1 MDKDIQILV
10 IPDVHGRYFWKGPVK
25 ETLENTNAK
34 IVFLGDYL
42 DVYLREFVKIYGYKL
57 DVYTQENWDKIYKLW
72 DDTVAMF
79 EEIIE
84 LKRKYPERITL
95 LVGNHDCGYA
105 VGPKV
110 CEVRRD
116 NRNARKICKL
126 FDDNWELFKLAD
138 EARIADKHF
147 IFTHAGIN
155 KTYAERCFDDV
166 NEDNVVSL
174 FNEAWLE
181 NNWGIMDSL
190 RQYSDFRGW
199 GGGDYGSLV
208 WADARE
214 WFQEQSMSGVKNEA
228 YGYAVVG
235 HTHINKAHFEENMAF
250 IDTADAYYIDSN
262 GDIKKYYDNK
272 DKDAE
277 EEETKDE

>member
-1 MDKDIQILV
+1 M
-10 IPDVHGRYFWKGPVK
+10 
-25 ETLENTNAK
+25 
-34 IVFLGDYL
+34 GDYL
-42 DVYLREFVKIYGYKL
+42 DVYPQEFTEKYGFKL
-57 DVYTQENWDKIYKLW
+57 DDYTQENWDKIYKLL

-84 LKRKYPERITL
+84 LKRQHPDRITL

-105 VGPKV
+105 VGAKI

-116 NRNARKICKL
+116 KRNANKICKL
-126 FDDNWELFKLAD
+126 FEDNWELFKLAD

-147 IFTHAGIN
+147 IFSHAGIN
-155 KTYAERCFDDV
+155 KTYAERCFGDV

-190 RQYSDFRGW
+190 GRYSDFRGW
-199 GGGDYGSLV
+199 GGGDYGSIV

-214 WFQEQSMSGVKNEA
+214 WFQEQYMSDVKNEA

-235 HTHINKAHFEENMAF
+235 HTHLSEPHFEENMAF
-250 IDTADAYYIDSN
+250 IDTSDVYYINSE
-262 GDIKKYYDNK
+262 GEIKKYYEK
-272 DKDAE
+272 EEDKKGGED
-277 EEETKDE
+277 

>member
-1 MDKDIQILV
+1 MDKDIQILL
-10 IPDVHGRYFWKGPVK
+10 IPDVHGRQFWKQPVI
-25 ETLENTNAK
+25 EVLENTNAK

-42 DVYLREFVKIYGYKL
+42 DVYPQEFTEMYGFKL
-57 DVYTQENWDKIYKLW
+57 DAYTQENWDKICKLF

-84 LKRKYPERITL
+84 LKRQYPDRITL

-105 VGPKV
+105 VGTKI

-116 NRNARKICKL
+116 KRNASKICKL
-126 FDDNWELFKLAD
+126 FDENREYFQLAD

-147 IFTHAGIN
+147 IFSHAGIN
-155 KTYAERCFDDV
+155 KTYADRCFGEEA
-166 NEDNVVSL
+166 NEDTVVTL
-174 FNEAWLE
+174 FNDAWRE
-181 NNWGIMDSL
+181 NNYGIMNSL
-190 RQYSDFRGW
+190 GQYSAFRGW

-214 WFQEQSMSGVKNEA
+214 WFQEQYMSDVKNEA

-235 HTHINKAHFEENMAF
+235 HTRLSGPHFEENMAF
-250 IDTADAYYIDSN
+250 IDTADAYYINSE
-262 GDIKKYYDNK
+262 GEIKKYYEREENK
-272 DKDAE
+272 KDGE
-277 EEETKDE
+277 D

>member
-1 MDKDIQILV
+1 MDKDIQILL
-10 IPDVHGRYFWKGPVK
+10 IPDVHGRHFWKQPVM
-25 ETLENTNAK
+25 ETLKNTNAK
-34 IVFLGDYL
+34 IIFLGDYL
-42 DVYLREFVKIYGYKL
+42 DVYPQEFTEKYGFKL
-57 DVYTQENWDKIYKLW
+57 DDYTQENWDKIYKLL

-84 LKRKYPERITL
+84 LKRQHPDRITL

-105 VGPKV
+105 VGAKI

-116 NRNARKICKL
+116 KRNASKICKL

-138 EARIADKHF
+138 EVRIADKHF
-147 IFTHAGIN
+147 IFSHAGIN
-155 KTYAERCFDDV
+155 KTYAERCFGDV

-190 RQYSDFRGW
+190 GRYSDFRGW
-199 GGGDYGSLV
+199 GGGDYGSIV

-214 WFQEQSMSGVKNEA
+214 WFQEQYMSDIKNEA

-235 HTHINKAHFEENMAF
+235 HTHLSEPHFEENMAF
-250 IDTADAYYIDSN
+250 IDTADAYYINSE
-262 GDIKKYYDNK
+262 GEIKKYYEKEEDKK
-272 DKDAE
+272 DGED
-277 EEETKDE
+277 

>member
-1 MDKDIQILV
+1 MEKDIQILL
-10 IPDVHGRYFWKGPVK
+10 IPDVHGRHFWEGPVK
-25 ETLENTNAK
+25 ETLENTDAK

-42 DVYLREFVKIYGYKL
+42 DVYPQEFTETYGFKL
-57 DVYTQENWDKIYKLW
+57 GAYTQDNWDKISKLL

-84 LKRKYPERITL
+84 LKRQYPDRITL

-105 VGPKV
+105 VGTKV

-116 NRNARKICKL
+116 KRNARKICKL

-138 EARIADKHF
+138 EARIAGKHF
-147 IFTHAGIN
+147 IFSHAGIN
-155 KTYAERCFDDV
+155 KTYAERCFDNV

-174 FNEAWLE
+174 FNEAWFE

-214 WFQEQSMSGVKNEA
+214 WFQEQYMSEVKNEA

-235 HTHINKAHFEENMAF
+235 HTHLSEPYFEKNMAF
-250 IDTADAYYIDSN
+250 IDTAETYYINSE
-262 GDIKKYYDNK
+262 GDIKKYYEKEEDKK
-272 DKDAE
+272 DGE
-277 EEETKDE
+277 V

>member
-1 MDKDIQILV
+1 LRKSDHVESEQEAAELPDEEISLTGINVLIAEDMELNAEILMDL
-10 IPDVHGRYFWKGPVK
+10 
-25 ETLENTNAK
+25 LEIEEITSEWAK
-34 IVFLGDYL
+34 NGEAAV
-42 DVYLREFVKIYGYKL
+42 E
-57 DVYTQENWDKIYKLW
+57 
-72 DDTVAMF
+72 MF

-190 RQYSDFRGW
+190 GQYSDFRGW

-214 WFQEQSMSGVKNEA
+214 WFQEQYMSDVKNEA

-262 GDIKKYYDNK
+262 GDIKKYYDN
-272 DKDAE
+272 E
-277 EEETKDE
+277 EEETNDE